1 VSERNRISMSAEEV
15 SALVAEQRKLQLGT
29 INPDG
34 TPHIVTMFYAMV
46 DDKIAFWTYRSSQK
60 ARNLARDPRVS
71 CLLELGDDYVELRGA
86 LIYGKV
92 EVLTD
97 PNRVQY
103 VGSEVIRRMMELQD
117 EEAIAPLVEQTAAK
131 RYAYL
136 VEPTRVASWDHRK
149 LT

>member
-1 VSERNRISMSAEEV
+1 M
-15 SALVAEQRKLQLGT
+15 SALVAGQRKLQLGT

-34 TPHIVTMFYAMV
+34 TPHMVTMFYAVV

-60 ARNLARDPRVS
+60 AKNIERDPRVT
-71 CLLELGDDYVELRGA
+71 CLLELGEDYFELRGA

-92 EVLTD
+92 EVVTD
-97 PNRVQY
+97 PNRVRY
-103 VGSEVIRRMMELQD
+103 VGAEVVKRMMDLQD
-117 EEAIAPLVEQTAAK
+117 EEAIAPFVEHTAAK